1 MTRTSLPGWPAL
13 NRGADEPGSRKNLIR
28 NRPER
33 AARPCLLQ
41 PQLGRRVRSDTAAYA
56 SGPAR
61 GDRGQAVSLA
71 SNDSAESDPSR
82 SSRVRDS
89 VPRRGSI
96 NGIFLIVVFPTSNST
111 EVQLPA

>member
-1 MTRTSLPGWPAL
+1 PRPSCRESWAGQETPGPHRAQAAMTRTSLPGWPAL

-33 AARPCLLQ
+33 AARLCLLQ

-61 GDRGQAVSLA
+61 EVGVRRLA
-71 SNDSAESDPSR
+71 W
-82 SSRVRDS
+82 RVTTPPNRI
-89 VPRRGSI
+89 P
-96 NGIFLIVVFPTSNST
+96 P
-111 EVQLPA
+111 EAHE